1 MGFDLSGVFGK
12 LSSFKMDI
20 SDFDFSSPV
29 KKTTKTKERLGDF
42 ELHSSPRKKANENL
56 PTTRQAASRS
66 PETYTY
72 VKENN
77 SAENV
82 YREYEQHT
90 LETS

>member
-1 MGFDLSGVFGK
+1 MNFIQAHGRRQTRVRRPSPQISNSKEFTATRRINKFDSLDFGP
-12 LSSFKMDI
+12 D
-20 SDFDFSSPV
+20 
-29 KKTTKTKERLGDF
+29 
-42 ELHSSPRKKANENL
+42 L